1 MTTATTTTLHDD
13 AAPVT
18 LSGPEGLH
26 SPGPVPSPVPES
38 TAPAAGGPRRAAR
51 LLRRTGIRV
60 LSALGVIWA
69 AATVTFFIQAL
80 LPGDRATLLLNQLTG
95 QIQERTAGELAP
107 INAKYGFDDP
117 LLVQYVDFITGLLRG
132 DLGMSYQ
139 LYMPVTEVIGDQVL
153 PTIALTFS
161 ALAVAWVIATI
172 FTVATV
178 KRVPWLSSLAS
189 AIEAFAAGLPQYWL
203 GVILLV
209 VFALGLGA
217 FPVVG
222 GTGVASLVLPA
233 LTLGIP
239 LAGFLGQTI
248 RSEFDA
254 ALEQP
259 FTLTARMR
267 GMGDTQVR
275 LRHVLRHSV
284 LPGVTLS
291 GWAMGSLFS
300 GAVIAEN
307 IFSRPGLG
315 KMLVTAVNSRDLPV
329 VCGIVIL
336 VAVIYVV
343 ANLLVDLA
351 YTLIDP
357 RMKQG

>member
-1 MTTATTTTLHDD
+1 MTTTLPDTAIHHPTPDP
-13 AAPVT
+13 AVAP
-18 LSGPEGLH
+18 L
-26 SPGPVPSPVPES
+26 
-38 TAPAAGGPRRAAR
+38 PAEPPRRA
-51 LLRRTGIRV
+51 LVFLRSTGIRI
-60 LSALGVIWA
+60 LSAFGVIWA
-69 AATVTFFIQAL
+69 AATFTFFIQAL

-95 QIQERTAGELAP
+95 QIQERTATELAP
-107 INAKYGFDDP
+107 INAKYGFDDALP
-117 LLVQYVDFITGLLRG
+117 AQYLHFLAGLVRG

-139 LYMPVTEVIGDQVL
+139 LYKPVTEVIGNQVL
-153 PTIALTFS
+153 PTIILTFS
-161 ALAVAWVIATI
+161 ALAVAWVIAAI
-172 FTVATV
+172 FTIATV
-178 KRVPWLSSLAS
+178 RRAGWLSSLAAS
-189 AIEAFAAGLPQYWL
+189 LEAFAAGLPQYWL

-222 GTGVASLVLPA
+222 GTGFASLVLPA

-248 RSEFDA
+248 RSEFA
-254 ALEQP
+254 NALDQP

-284 LPGVTLS
+284 LPGITLS
-291 GWAMGSLFS
+291 GWAMGALFS

-315 KMLVTAVNSRDLPV
+315 KVLVTAVNSRDLPV
-329 VCGIVIL
+329 VCGVVIL

-357 RMKQG
+357 RMKTA